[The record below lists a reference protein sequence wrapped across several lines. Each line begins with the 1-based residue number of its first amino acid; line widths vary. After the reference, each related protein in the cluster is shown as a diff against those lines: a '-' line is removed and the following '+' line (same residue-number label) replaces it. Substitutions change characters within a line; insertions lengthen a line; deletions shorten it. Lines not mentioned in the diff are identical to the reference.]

1 MSSHWLKALITKIF
15 ESIFLGLVQGLTE
28 FLPISSSAHLRIV
41 GAFLPSAKDPGAA
54 FTAITQIGTEL
65 AVLIF
70 FRNEILAIVRNW
82 FRFNILRKRNLSPI
96 EKADNKMGWM
106 IILGSIPVFI
116 FGFLLQDLIKSNFRS
131 LTLIGIT
138 LILFGL
144 ILGLADYLGDS
155 SKGLK
160 ELSVPQTFIYGLGQS
175 MALIPGVS
183 RSGMTIAVGRL
194 MGFSRSAATKFSFLL
209 AVPAVLGSGLYEL
222 YQTLNDPTT
231 EVFSM
236 PQTLLATIVAFF
248 VGYAVIAW
256 LMKFVSTK
264 SYKPFVIYRVALGS
278 ALLIGLATNL
288 VK

>member
-1 MSSHWLKALITKIF
+1 
-15 ESIFLGLVQGLTE
+15 
-28 FLPISSSAHLRIV
+28 
-41 GAFLPSAKDPGAA
+41 
-54 FTAITQIGTEL
+54 
-65 AVLIF
+65 
-70 FRNEILAIVRNW
+70 
-82 FRFNILRKRNLSPI
+82 
-96 EKADNKMGWM
+96 
-106 IILGSIPVFI
+106 
-116 FGFLLQDLIKSNFRS
+116 
-131 LTLIGIT
+131 
-138 LILFGL
+138 
-144 ILGLADYLGDS
+144 
-155 SKGLK
+155 
-160 ELSVPQTFIYGLGQS
+160 

-222 YQTLNDPTT
+222 YQTLKDPTT

-264 SYKPFVIYRVALGS
+264 SYKPFVIYRVVLGS

-288 VK
+288 LN